1 MKPSS
6 AISRNLY
13 LAQNEILYPPSKT
26 KFLFL
31 LSVGPWKP
39 SHYYSFW
46 KKIVYFWA
54 FLSLWWNWAE
64 RTELLHILS
73 ASTYSCL
80 ALSTSLS
87 QNDICIIID
96 ESAFVG
102 HNHPQSFSFH
112 LVSLTGASSMGLEK
126 RIIICIYH
134 YGIGVFYCPQNQY
147 RILSIFLIN
156 PCSFISSLPLKI
168 SLHLHLGKRSPWCF
182 HLSPWAPPLLSLQS
196 HCNIFWGN

>member
-1 MKPSS
+1 M
-6 AISRNLY
+6 
-13 LAQNEILYPPSKT
+13 
-26 KFLFL
+26 
-31 LSVGPWKP
+31 
-39 SHYYSFW
+39 
-46 KKIVYFWA
+46 
-54 FLSLWWNWAE
+54 
-64 RTELLHILS
+64 
-73 ASTYSCL
+73 
-80 ALSTSLS
+80 
-87 QNDICIIID
+87 
-96 ESAFVG
+96 G

-168 SLHLHLGKRSPWCF
+168 SLYLHLGKWSPWCF

-196 HCNIFWGN
+196 HCNIFWGINHYTSPNLNIIKTWFCPKDFTSIYLKDITIVTTEFQTCFCSQNKMK